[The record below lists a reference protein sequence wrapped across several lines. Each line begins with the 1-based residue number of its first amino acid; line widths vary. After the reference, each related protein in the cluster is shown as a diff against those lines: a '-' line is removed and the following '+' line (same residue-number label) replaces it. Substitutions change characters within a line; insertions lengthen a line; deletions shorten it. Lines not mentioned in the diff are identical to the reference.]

1 MYTTTGSAAD
11 IATIEPIQS
20 WALEAH
26 APAGGAARNVDLLF
40 LHGMAVGSWVWSP
53 EWITH
58 FTDAGYRCWTMSLP
72 GRAGGATVA
81 FDAGAFDRALG
92 LGLETGDAG
101 MVLDALAKALP
112 GASLFD
118 GPDLDDYSDALAE
131 ALDRIEAPCVVVSH
145 SLGGAVA
152 QNLMRRGTRAAG
164 NVLICSAPPYG
175 TWRASMEMAFT
186 NLPLWKALFDFS
198 IFGVAATDVAVMR
211 ANLFP
216 GGIADEDYERLLT
229 RFSDE
234 SLAATARTSGFFGP
248 FPGPRHDMLVIGA
261 GRDRFVPPLD
271 VHLTGLYYGC
281 AAQIIAG
288 AGHMPMCEP
297 AFAGQTATRVLD
309 WLDDTSFDA

>member
-1 MYTTTGSAAD
+1 MDRTTRNASD
-11 IATIEPIQS
+11 IATIEPVQS
-20 WALEAH
+20 WALESH
-26 APAGGAARNVDLLF
+26 APAGPRSRGVDLLF
-40 LHGMAVGSWVWSP
+40 LHGMAAGSWVWAP
-53 EWITH
+53 DWIAR

-72 GRAGGATVA
+72 GRAAGATVA
-81 FDAGAFDRALG
+81 FDPGAFERAMAQG
-92 LGLETGDAG
+92 LQNGDAEIA
-101 MVLDALAKALP
+101 LDALAKALP

-131 ALDRIEAPCVVVSH
+131 ALALIGGPCVVVSH

-152 QNLMRRGTRAAG
+152 QNLMRRGTRPAG

-198 IFGVAATDVAVMR
+198 LFGIAAADVDVMR

-216 GGIADEDYERLLT
+216 NGIADDAYDRLLA
-229 RFSDE
+229 RFTDE
-234 SLAATARTSGFFGP
+234 SLAATARTSSFFGP
-248 FPGPRHDMLVIGA
+248 LPGPRRDMLVIGA

-281 AAQIIAG
+281 AAQIIPG

-297 AFAGQTATRVLD
+297 AFAGPTASRVLD
-309 WLDDTSFDA
+309 WLEDRAA